1 MQNNYRKKR
10 TVSLELATT
19 NSDIYTCPD
28 RYDGDVNSIIVSNAT
43 ANVVTVSLDWY
54 DSVSTNY
61 YTIMEQVE
69 LKPYSLVQLTEFP
82 LYLHKNDKIRGL
94 ASATTSVTITVAVEE
109 HFNGTAA

>member
-1 MQNNYRKKR
+1 MQNTYRKRR
-10 TVSLELATT
+10 TVSLELGIT

-28 RYDGDVNSIIVSNAT
+28 RYDGDVGSIIVSNAT

-54 DSVSTNY
+54 DSVANLY

-94 ASATTSVTITVAVEE
+94 ASAATSITVTVAVEE

>member
-1 MQNNYRKKR
+1 MQNTYRKKR
-10 TVSLELATT
+10 TVSQELGIT

-28 RYDGDVNSIIVSNAT
+28 RYDGDVNSIIVSNAS
-43 ANVVTVSLDWY
+43 ASVVTVSLDWY
-54 DSVSTNY
+54 DSVNTTY

-69 LKPYSLVQLTEFP
+69 LKPYSLVQMTEFP

-94 ASATTSVTITVAVEE
+94 ASLATSITVTVAVEE

>member
-1 MQNNYRKKR
+1 MQDTYRKKR
-10 TVSLELATT
+10 TISLELGTT

-54 DSVSTNY
+54 NSVNTTY

-69 LKPYSLVQLTEFP
+69 LKPYSLVQMTEFP

-94 ASATTSVTITVAVEE
+94 ASLATSITVTVAVEE

>member
-1 MQNNYRKKR
+1 MQNTYRKKR
-10 TVSLELATT
+10 SVSLELGTT
-19 NSDIYTCPD
+19 NSDVYTCPD
-28 RYDGDVNSIIVSNAT
+28 RYDGDVNSIIVSNMS

-61 YTIMEQVE
+61 YTIMEQVQ
-69 LKPYSLVQLTEFP
+69 LKPYSLVQLSEYP

-94 ASATTSVTITVAVEE
+94 ASASSSITVTVAVEE

>member
-10 TVSLELATT
+10 TVSLELGLT

-54 DSVSTNY
+54 DSINTTY

-69 LKPYSLVQLTEFP
+69 LKPYSLVQMTEFP

-94 ASATTSVTITVAVEE
+94 ASATSAVTVTVAVEE

>member
-1 MQNNYRKKR
+1 MQPNRKKR
-10 TVSLELATT
+10 TVAKELAIT
-19 NSDIYTCPD
+19 NSDIYICPD

-54 DSVSTNY
+54 DSVGTTH
-61 YTIMEQVE
+61 YTIMEQVQ

-82 LYLHKNDKIRGL
+82 LYLHKQDKIRGL
-94 ASATTSVTITVAVEE
+94 ASAASAVTVTVAVEE

>member
-1 MQNNYRKKR
+1 MQTNRKRR
-10 TVSLELATT
+10 TVALELGTT

-54 DSVSTNY
+54 DSVATTY
-61 YTIMEQVE
+61 YTIMEQVQ

-82 LYLHKNDKIRGL
+82 LYLHKQDKIRGL
-94 ASATTSVTITVAVEE
+94 ASTTSSITVTVAVEE

>member
-1 MQNNYRKKR
+1 MQPNRKKR
-10 TVSLELATT
+10 TVALELGTT

-28 RYDGDVNSIIVSNAT
+28 RSDGDVNSIIVANAS

-54 DSVSTNY
+54 DSINTTY

-69 LKPYSLVQLTEFP
+69 LKPYSLVQMTEFP

-94 ASATTSVTITVAVEE
+94 ASATSAVTVTVAVEE

>member
-1 MQNNYRKKR
+1 MQNTYRKKR
-10 TVSLELATT
+10 TVSQELGIT

-28 RYDGDVNSIIVSNAT
+28 RYDGDVNSIIVSNAS

-54 DSVSTNY
+54 DSVNTTY

-69 LKPYSLVQLTEFP
+69 LKPYSLVQMTEFP

-94 ASATTSVTITVAVEE
+94 ASLATSITVTVAVEE

>member
-1 MQNNYRKKR
+1 MQNTYRKKR
-10 TVSLELATT
+10 TVSKELGIT

-28 RYDGDVNSIIVSNAT
+28 RYDGDVNSIIVSNAS

-54 DSVSTNY
+54 DSVNTTY

-69 LKPYSLVQLTEFP
+69 LKPYSLVQMTEFP

-94 ASATTSVTITVAVEE
+94 ASLATSITVTVAVEE

>member
-1 MQNNYRKKR
+1 MQDTYRKRR
-10 TVSLELATT
+10 TVSQGLGTT

-28 RYDGDVNSIIVSNAT
+28 RYDGDVNSIIVSNAS

-54 DSVSTNY
+54 DSVNTTY

-69 LKPYSLVQLTEFP
+69 LKPYSLVQMTEFP

-94 ASATTSVTITVAVEE
+94 ASLATSITVTVAVEE

>member
-10 TVSLELATT
+10 TVSLELGTT

-54 DSVSTNY
+54 DSINTTY

-69 LKPYSLVQLTEFP
+69 LKPYSLVQMTEFP

-94 ASATTSVTITVAVEE
+94 ASATSAVTVTVAVEE